1 MKRAAER
8 AKIAA
13 NKKRLQTDRDR
24 KKKPR
29 DISNDIYVERNSL
42 AAQSSFSVTETESM
56 DIDTAVEE
64 KRQVTFTH
72 AISIVVLRRSASTE
86 MSILHNIFLKKNGL
100 I

>member
-1 MKRAAER
+1 MKRAADK
-8 AKIAA
+8 AKIEAD
-13 NKKRLQTDRDR
+13 KKRLQTERDR

-29 DISNDIYVERNSL
+29 DTSNDIYVERNSL

>member
-1 MKRAAER
+1 MKRAADK
-8 AKIAA
+8 AKIEVD
-13 NKKRLQTDRDR
+13 KKRLQTERDR

-29 DISNDIYVERNSL
+29 DTSNDICVERNSL
-42 AAQSSFSVTETESM
+42 AAQSSSSVTVTEPM
-56 DIDTAVEE
+56 EIDTADEE

-72 AISIVVLRRSASTE
+72 AIDIVVPRRLASTE